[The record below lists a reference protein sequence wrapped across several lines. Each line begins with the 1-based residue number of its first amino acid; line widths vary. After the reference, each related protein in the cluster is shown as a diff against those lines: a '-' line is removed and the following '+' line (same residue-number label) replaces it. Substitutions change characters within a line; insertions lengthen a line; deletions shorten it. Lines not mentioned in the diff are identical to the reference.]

1 MKKRYKKVYNSDVA
15 LGQAFASR
23 TLSPIGNEFTSPS
36 GHATHDVL
44 WHRGTTVALWKHD
57 AHFVTTYWS
66 GLSGRGLLTTNY
78 YSRGDERVIRIPNL
92 HSNDTLVDMR
102 DKLLKDACWRFKRA
116 KRCRKWKF
124 SAYQK
129 AVDSFNEA
137 ASLSTEFNLPLPTS
151 ADLPED
157 FQSWLVVE
165 TFKVKA
171 DGDPDKLSLSSYATS
186 RPLHPC
192 YTSTLSPSCAAAA

>member
-44 WHRGTTVALWKHD
+44 WHRGATVALWKHD

-66 GLSGRGLLTTNY
+66 GLSGRGLINANY
-78 YSRGDERVIRIPNL
+78 YLHKRSFRIPLL
-92 HSNDTLVDMR
+92 HSNDTLTDMR
-102 DKLLKDACWRFKRA
+102 DKLVKDARRIFGGA

-124 SAYQK
+124 CTYQK
-129 AVDSFNEA
+129 SVDLFNA
-137 ASLSTEFNLPLPTS
+137 AAAFSTEFNIPLPTA

-157 FQSWLVVE
+157 FESWLVVE
-165 TFKVKA
+165 TFKAKA
-171 DGDPDKLSLSSYATS
+171 TESPAKPFLGSYAAS